1 MTIAGGGREE
11 QHQWEHADEQRG
23 VSPGKMDAGVA
34 HSEVAWR
41 GGGRRNRGSA
51 VGGLRKRGGQPAA
64 AAVKGRGKDRRR
76 CRPSDARPGRSSGR
90 ISETHREADARPPHP
105 QAPSSGHGAEGDAG
119 SNDCGVDFP
128 RWRRRNGGREGGG
141 GGRRK
146 ATGVV
151 VRRREGR
158 FTVTGWMTVAPAGR
172 IDG

>member
-90 ISETHREADARPPHP
+90 ISETHREADALVHVLYHLTLKHHPPGTERKGTQGATIAVLTSHDGGGAMGAARVEEEGGARP
-105 QAPSSGHGAEGDAG
+105 QG
-119 SNDCGVDFP
+119 SWCG
-128 RWRRRNGGREGGG
+128 GGREGL
-141 GGRRK
+141 
-146 ATGVV
+146 
-151 VRRREGR
+151 
-158 FTVTGWMTVAPAGR
+158 PLQ
-172 IDG
+172 DG